1 MTEETVRLVVES
13 WTSSWTL
20 VLGLGYIGQT
30 LAWPELGRLGSD
42 TTARTLVLASV
53 AIVLAL
59 GLAGF
64 PAAGLA
70 VTGWAIG
77 INLIRKII
85 LTQ

>member
-1 MTEETVRLVVES
+1 MTEETVRLIVES
-13 WTSSWTL
+13 WTTSWTL

-30 LAWPELGRLGSD
+30 LAWPEMGRLGSD
-42 TTARTLVLASV
+42 TAARALVIASV

-70 VTGWAIG
+70 VAGWAIG
-77 INLIRKII
+77 INLIRKIV
-85 LTQ
+85 LSQ